1 MVKLYLNEKFKKKI
15 ILEMDNQEH
24 QLDYKLKTQQLLNK
38 MHFPST
44 KSRLKSLKII
54 AEKTFPNKSKNN
66 LKPWSNHPELAEL
79 SRKQK
84 DTWLKMRTKIKN
96 NIEYEKL
103 GQLRKQ
109 QIRRLKCKAKIH
121 YDKWLDKQLLKIERC
136 SDNMK
141 ICQAV
146 KFLKMK
152 NSCKVTS
159 HIEDIENHFKEK
171 FTLDVSAI
179 HPMQLTFPKFR

>member
-1 MVKLYLNEKFKKKI
+1 
-15 ILEMDNQEH
+15 MDNQEH
-24 QLDYKLKTQQLLNK
+24 QLNYKLKTQLLNK
-38 MHFPST
+38 IHFPST
-44 KSRLKSLKII
+44 KSMLKGLKEI
-54 AEKTFPNKSKNN
+54 AEKTFLNKSKNN

-79 SRKQK
+79 YRKQK
-84 DTWLKMRTKIKN
+84 DTWLKMKTKIKN

-103 GQLRKQ
+103 KQLRKQ
-109 QIRRLKCKAKIH
+109 QIKQLKCKAKIH
-121 YDKWLDKQLLKIERC
+121 YDKWLDRQLLKIERC

-159 HIEDIENHFKEK
+159 QIEDIENHFKKK
-171 FTLDVSAI
+171 FSPDVSAI
-179 HPMQLTFPKFR
+179 HLIQLTLPKTFDKIINIEEFQNAIKKT